1 MLNHYIT
8 DIPEDERHR
17 SSWLCVP
24 FFDIIPR
31 ISVSINATSA
41 VAIDIYPLPCDVEA
55 RVMIL
60 KGNWVGVVSPII
72 KIIGQLRICQQMQFM
87 LLERLH
93 TVQTPRHSTVTS

>member
-24 FFDIIPR
+24 LLDIIPR

-41 VAIDIYPLPCDVEA
+41 VAVDIYSLSCDDEA

-60 KGNWVGVVSPII
+60 KRNWIGVVSPII
-72 KIIGQLRICQQMQFM
+72 EIIGQLRTC
-87 LLERLH
+87 
-93 TVQTPRHSTVTS
+93 